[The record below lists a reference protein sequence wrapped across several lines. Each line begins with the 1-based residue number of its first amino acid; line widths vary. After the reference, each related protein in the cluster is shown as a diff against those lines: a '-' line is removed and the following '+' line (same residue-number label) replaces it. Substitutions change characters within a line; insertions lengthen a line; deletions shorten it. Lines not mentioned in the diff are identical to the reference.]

1 MSSPAG
7 RRDAADYTDKGF
19 EGRSVYAV
27 SMKTRYHLAVCLSLI
42 AGSVFAAPETT
53 WLGMS
58 PALALDLSRALLILG
73 ILAAVLAVN
82 AEARELRE
90 SHR

>member
-1 MSSPAG
+1 MARP
-7 RRDAADYTDKGF
+7 DAAHCTDKGF
-19 EGRSVYAV
+19 EGCPEYGV
-27 SMKTRYHLAVCLSLI
+27 SMKTRFHLAVCLSLI
-42 AGSVFAAPETT
+42 AGSVFVAPETT

-73 ILAAVLAVN
+73 ILAAVLTVN

-90 SHR
+90 NNR